1 MKKKSAILVT
11 EQQFKEIILKS
22 IIDNPEKFVKSFF
35 GDLFG
40 KSDQDKA
47 EDETSKEAGYSTAG
61 DFQELDLNNPQDF
74 KKYEEI
80 ANKFISSRSAN
91 LLNITGNMLAN
102 GAKTAYNNF
111 SKYVPVELALAQLA
125 QEGGFS
131 PNPNARPIKTKN
143 PFNVGNVDSGKNVTH
158 NSVQSGIQTYYDL
171 ISKNYLTGGKTATD
185 LLSNFVNSSG
195 NRYAGDKNYEA
206 SLRKLSNQVKNLG

>member
-1 MKKKSAILVT
+1 MKKKSNILVT

-47 EDETSKEAGYSTAG
+47 EDGTSKEAGYSTAG

-91 LLNITGNMLAN
+91 LLNSTGSMLAN

-111 SKYVPVELALAQLA
+111 NKYVPVELALAQLA

-131 PNPNARPIKTKN
+131 TNPNARPIKTKN
-143 PFNVGNVDSGKNVTH
+143 PFNVGNVGSGKNVTH
-158 NSVQSGIQTYYDL
+158 NSVQSGIQSYYDL
-171 ISKNYLTGGKTATD
+171 IAKNYLTGGKTSTD
-185 LLSNFVNSSG
+185 LLKNFVNSSG
-195 NRYAGDKNYEA
+195 NRYAGDKNYES
-206 SLRKLSNQVKNLG
+206 SLTKLSNQVRNLA